1 MKKIIFF
8 CFLFLASCSQ
18 NVSTNSLNNDLNF
31 YENNS
36 FEQIKIYLDN
46 YSKNSSFPNINE

>member
-46 YSKNSSFPNINE
+46 YSKNSPFPDIDE